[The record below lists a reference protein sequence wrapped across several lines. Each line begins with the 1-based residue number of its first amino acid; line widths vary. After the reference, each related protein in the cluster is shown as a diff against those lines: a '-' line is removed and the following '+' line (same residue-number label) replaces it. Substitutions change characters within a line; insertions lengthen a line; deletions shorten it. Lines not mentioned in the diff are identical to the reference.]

1 MREKIVAGNWK
12 MNKNRKQGLALVSE
26 IESGLKSNPVNE
38 VRVIVAPPYPFLGL
52 LDFTEKV
59 KLSAQNCYE
68 EESGAYTGEIA
79 ASLLKSFR
87 CDYCIVGHSERR
99 QYFGETDRY
108 VNHKIELLL
117 KNGVKPIY
125 CCGEL
130 LEERQE
136 GRHFEVVEEQIQSA
150 LQGFKREE
158 LLQVVVAYEPVWAI
172 GTGETATP
180 EQAQEMH
187 EFIRKKL
194 AQVMG
199 DDAQKVSIIYGGSV
213 KPANA
218 KEIFSQKDIDGGLI
232 GGASLVASD
241 FLQLVH
247 SF

>member
-12 MNKNRKQGLALVSE
+12 MNKNRDQGLALVSE
-26 IESGLKSNPVNE
+26 IESGLKSNPANE

-59 KLSAQNCYE
+59 KLSAQNCYQ

-79 ASLLKSFR
+79 TSMLKSFR

-187 EFIRKKL
+187 VFIRKKL

-213 KPANA
+213 KPTNA

>member
-1 MREKIVAGNWK
+1 
-12 MNKNRKQGLALVSE
+12 MNKNRKQGLVLVSE